1 MKRFMPI
8 FEKMHFKLC
17 VCLHGLFVHGLTCFF
32 TQEVLVQKPMA
43 SISFEHDCVSVLDIR
58 LNPQK
63 SIGFPDYSTRQWAWV
78 LVQA

>member
-1 MKRFMPI
+1 
-8 FEKMHFKLC
+8 
-17 VCLHGLFVHGLTCFF
+17 
-32 TQEVLVQKPMA
+32 MA